1 MCGHVIDIEITNRES
16 LKLFFLIIF
25 YKDYYRIKLKEPILS
40 IFSCMLN
47 LDNFANIS
55 LLKMDDLFSY

>member
-25 YKDYYRIKLKEPILS
+25 YKDYYRIKLKEHILS